1 MARQKTIA
9 LVANTTWNIYNFRLN
24 VIRKFTAEGY
34 TIIVLSPVDEFIH
47 YKKEFPEVTHI
58 PIERLDRD
66 GTNPIRDLS
75 LVMEFIKKY
84 KAVEPDII
92 IHYTIKPN
100 IYGALAA
107 KFCKIPSIAV
117 VTGLG
122 YSFLH
127 AGFVKRMTHWLYK
140 MTLRLHDKVIFES
153 QDDRSLFI
161 DLGLSTKEKSIS
173 IKGCGVNV
181 NHYISKVPLRTDK
194 TIFTYVGRLLYD
206 KGIREFVG
214 AAEIIKASHPDI
226 SFWLIG
232 DIDDENPA
240 SIKKDDLLK
249 WVKQGTVIYH
259 GSTSDVREFIEQSS
273 CIVLPSYREAIARS
287 LTEAMSMKKAVI
299 ATNVAGC
306 REAVDHNINGY
317 LVPVRNKEALAA
329 AMLKFIDLA
338 YEDKTK
344 MGLKGREK
352 VLAEFDDRLIAENI
366 YNLCND
372 MLSKVGQVN
381 NEAILP

>member
-1 MARQKTIA
+1 MSKQKTIA

-24 VIRKFTAEGY
+24 VIRKFIAEGY
-34 TIIVLSPVDEFIH
+34 TIVVLSPIDEFIH
-47 YKKEFPEVTHI
+47 YKKEFPEVKHI
-58 PIERLDRD
+58 PIECLDRD
-66 GTNPIRDLS
+66 GTNPVRDLS
-75 LVMEFIKKY
+75 LIFELIKKY
-84 KAVEPDII
+84 KAVKPDLI

-107 KFCKIPSIAV
+107 KFCRIPSIAV

-140 MTLRLHDKVIFES
+140 KTLCLHKKVIFENK
-153 QDDRSLFI
+153 DDRSLFI
-161 DLGLSTKEKSIS
+161 DLGLSTDEKSIS
-173 IKGCGVNV
+173 IKGCGVNA
-181 NHYISKVPLRTDK
+181 NHYISNTPLRDDQ
-194 TIFTYVGRLLYD
+194 TIFTYIGRLLYD

-214 AAEIIKASHPDI
+214 AAEIIKASHPEVN
-226 SFWLIG
+226 FWLIG

-240 SIKKDDLLK
+240 SIKKDDILK
-249 WVKQGTVIYH
+249 WVRQGTVIYH

-287 LTEAMSMKKAVI
+287 LTEAMSMNKPVI
-299 ATNVAGC
+299 ATDVAGC

-317 LVPVRNKEALAA
+317 LVPVQNNEALAE
-329 AMLKFIDLA
+329 AMLKFIKLP

-344 MGLKGREK
+344 MGLNGREK
-352 VLAEFDDRLIAENI
+352 VLSEFDDRLIAENI
-366 YNLCND
+366 YSICIDL
-372 MLSKVGQVN
+372 LSV
-381 NEAILP
+381 L